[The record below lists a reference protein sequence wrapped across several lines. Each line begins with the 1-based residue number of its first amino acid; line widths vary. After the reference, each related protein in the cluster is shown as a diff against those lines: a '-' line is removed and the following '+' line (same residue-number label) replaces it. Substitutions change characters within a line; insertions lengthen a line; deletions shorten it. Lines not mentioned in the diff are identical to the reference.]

1 MKFTRHLA
9 IFAAAAALAATGCG
23 NETDDIVVGPGF
35 TPSPSPFI
43 TPTPT
48 PNPIPETSFVGLDAT
63 GTALVRFQSGN
74 TSAAQ
79 SVPLTNVPAGTAMVG
94 IDVRPQTNGLYGL
107 GFNPVTSTVQL
118 FAINPESGRVDAIG
132 TPGTPA
138 TQITGT
144 AFGFDFNPAVDRIR
158 VVTDTG
164 RDFRMNPNTGAIVDL
179 NLDGAIN
186 GPTSSLDGAAY
197 TNNEPNNGGI
207 TTLYTIDATTQRL
220 FIQNPPNSGTQTNG
234 LPITS
239 NGLPINF
246 TNVNGFDIPAGVNAP
261 ASNSPVTGSGFAA
274 LTSGNVTRLYQIDL
288 ATGGA
293 TAAPGAIGAIG
304 QPLRGLTVVNFTGP
318 KPLLGLTGTTLVRF
332 SNNAPGNQTSVNI
345 SGVNATEVLVGCDY
359 RPATGQLYG
368 LGIDAATDRGS
379 VYLLDPQTGNA
390 TAIGTQGAI
399 AFTTAAGNVVDFP
412 PNASGYGVDFN
423 PTVDRLRVTTG
434 TGLNFRVNQLDGT
447 PIDGDPAAAGVQ
459 PDGNINGL
467 PAGSTGVSG
476 AAYTNNFSGAVNTT
490 LYTLDATT
498 DSLFIQNPANS
509 GTETSQVQLRLNGQV
524 LDFSAVNGFEI
535 ARQSGPQTQ
544 QFPNSDPAFV
554 ALTVGNSTSVYN
566 LNLLSGALTLLGGSP
581 VGLTGL
587 TGGNGQ

>member
-1 MKFTRHLA
+1 MKLTRHMA
-9 IFAAAAALAATGCG
+9 IFAAVAALAAAGCG
-23 NETDDIVVGPGF
+23 NETDEFVIGPGF
-35 TPSPSPFI
+35 TPSPSATP

-48 PNPIPETSFVGLDAT
+48 PNPIPETAFLGLDAT

-79 SVPLTNVPAGTAMVG
+79 SVPLTNLPAGTTLVG

-107 GFNPVTSTVQL
+107 GFNPTTSTVQL
-118 FAINPESGRVDAIG
+118 FAINPENGRVDAIG

-138 TQITGT
+138 TPITGS

-164 RDFRMNPNTGAIVDL
+164 RDFRMNPNNGAIVDL

-186 GPTSSLDGAAY
+186 GPTTSLDGAAY
-197 TNNEPNNGGI
+197 TNNEPNNGGV

-220 FIQNPPNSGTQTNG
+220 YLQNPPNSGTQTSP
-234 LPITS
+234 LQLTS

-246 TNVNGFDIPAGVNAP
+246 TNVNGFDIPPGVNAP
-261 ASNSPVTGSGFAA
+261 ASNSPATGAGFAA
-274 LTSGNVTRLYQIDL
+274 LTSGNVTRLYQINL
-288 ATGGA
+288 ATGA
-293 TAAPGAIGAIG
+293 AIAAPGALG
-304 QPLRGLTVVNFTGP
+304 QSLRGLTVVNFNGP

-332 SNNAPGNQTSVNI
+332 NNANPGNQTSVNV

-412 PNASGYGVDFN
+412 PNAAGYGVDFN
-423 PTVDRLRVTTG
+423 PTVDRMRVTTG

-447 PIDGDPAAAGVQ
+447 PIDGDTAANGTQ

-490 LYTLDATT
+490 LYTLDATS
-498 DSLFIQNPANS
+498 DSLFIQNPANA
-509 GTETSQVQLRLNGQV
+509 GNETSQVQLRLNGTPI
-524 LDFSAVNGFEI
+524 DFTAVNGFEI
-535 ARQSGPQTQ
+535 ARQGGPQILI
-544 QFPNSDPAFV
+544 FPNSDPSFV
-554 ALTVGNSTSVYN
+554 ALTVGNTTSVYS

-587 TGGNGQ
+587 TGGNSQ